1 MHIWKKIGNIATIMI
16 RKTIICLLLMLSI
29 FDNINAQS
37 MRSLWINMPD
47 SVIGYMDKNSRIES
61 MDYLEMKVKSDIKN
75 MLGETSTVDTIT
87 NDFMSATLSS
97 AMKLTIK
104 KLPVDGNDS
113 LICMVRTY
121 TAGNEKESSICFFNS
136 KWEPIK
142 IDVNLPSQN
151 NNKNIVL
158 QQQISSSDILVIQLQ
173 PKVFIEENDD
183 KNAAKSLT
191 TLKWD
196 TKSVKYTPKS
206 L

>member
-47 SVIGYMDKNSRIES
+47 SVIGYLDTNSRIES
-61 MDYLEMKVKSDIKN
+61 LDYLEMKVKSDVKN

-104 KLPVDGNDS
+104 KLPVDSNDS

-121 TAGNEKESSICFFNS
+121 TAGNQKESSICFFNN
-136 KWEPIK
+136 KWEPLK
-142 IDVNLPSQN
+142 INVEIPTQSNDN
-151 NNKNIVL
+151 NIVL
-158 QQQISSSDILVIQLQ
+158 QQEISSSDILVIQLQ
-173 PKVFIEENDD
+173 PKVFVEDKEDENT
-183 KNAAKSLT
+183 AKSLI
-191 TLKWD
+191 TLKWNP
-196 TKSVKYTPKS
+196 KSVKYTPKS

>member
-47 SVIGYMDKNSRIES
+47 SVIGYLDKNSRIES
-61 MDYLEMKVKSDIKN
+61 LDYLEMKVKSDVKN

-104 KLPVDGNDS
+104 KLPVDSNDS

-121 TAGNEKESSICFFNS
+121 TAGNQKESSICFFNN
-136 KWEPIK
+136 KWEPLK
-142 IDVNLPSQN
+142 INVEIPTQSNDN
-151 NNKNIVL
+151 NIVL
-158 QQQISSSDILVIQLQ
+158 QQEISSSDILVIQLQ
-173 PKVFIEENDD
+173 PKVFVEDKEDENT
-183 KNAAKSLT
+183 AKSLI
-191 TLKWD
+191 TLKWNP
-196 TKSVKYTPKS
+196 KSVKYTPKS